1 MTSPIAIH
9 PSIMITRIAQ
19 QEGASLNTQLV
30 KVAQL
35 RMEMATA
42 QAGKEA
48 SGDKALLN
56 PANGAEVDLLI

>member
-1 MTSPIAIH
+1 MTNPIAIH

-19 QEGASLNTQLV
+19 QEGASINTQLI

-35 RMEMATA
+35 RMEMTLA
-42 QAGKEA
+42 QAERGNPT
-48 SGDKALLN
+48 DKVAAI